1 MSNYPLTKGKTLL
14 FSQTLVSKN
23 KAHKIAYIAILSAFV
38 IISNICEFK
47 LPGTQF
53 SLTLAVSALV
63 GMIIGPIFG
72 FLACF
77 LGDLIGFLYNSAGF
91 AYMPWIGIATGL
103 TASIFGLI
111 VNGVECKNKKFW
123 VYKVIV
129 AGLVSFLLCT
139 VLINTTALWITFNQ
153 MKTPFHVY
161 LYTRLFISGQIWN
174 SLLNYGIL
182 FLIIPALNRIKALRI
197 QIK

>member
-1 MSNYPLTKGKTLL
+1 MSNYPSTKGKALF
-14 FSQTLVSKN
+14 FSQTLACKN

-38 IISNICEFK
+38 IISNMYEFK

-111 VNGVECKNKKFW
+111 VNGIEGKNKNFW

-182 FLIIPALNRIKALRI
+182 FFIIPALNRVKALRI